1 MDKML
6 KIKDLPES
14 ERPRERLFR
23 YGSEMLSNV
32 ELLAILLGSGSK
44 RENIMS
50 LSSRIIH
57 NNGGLNGIMES
68 TLEDLININGIG
80 KAKAAKLLAVVEL
93 SKRFRSFRDG
103 DSYKICNS
111 KDAAMLVMKEMKLL
125 KQENLMVIM
134 LNTKN
139 VVISVKRVFI
149 GSLNSSIVHPR
160 EVFNDAIKKSSA
172 SIIICHNHPSGDP
185 SPSNED
191 IKVTYRLKEC
201 GELLGIQLIDHL
213 IIGNGKYISLKEKG
227 IL

>member
-1 MDKML
+1 MDRML
-6 KIKDLPES
+6 KIKDLPEN
-14 ERPRERLFR
+14 ERPRERLFI
-23 YGSEMLSNV
+23 YGPEILSNV
-32 ELLAILLGSGSK
+32 ELLAVLLGSGSK

-57 NNGGLNGIMES
+57 NKGGLNGIMES
-68 TLEDLININGIG
+68 TMEELVSINGIG

-93 SKRFRSFRDG
+93 SKRFASFRDG

-111 KDAAMLVMKEMKLL
+111 KDAAMLVMKEMRSL
-125 KQENLMVIM
+125 KQENLVVIM

-139 VVISVKRVFI
+139 IVIGVKRVFI

-172 SIIICHNHPSGDP
+172 SIIVCHNHPSGDP

-191 IKVTYRLKEC
+191 IKVTYRLNEC
-201 GELLGIQLIDHL
+201 GEILGIQLIDHL